1 MRRIVQCTLC
11 LYYTPMKKNVVRH
24 VSKHHTQ
31 LTPSTPNDTDSNN
44 PSPFKS
50 DENPEHDSVGA
61 DYDNDGAF
69 ETSFR
74 EDNGDLI
81 EATPGNQI
89 ESNLA
94 EQVHKYVLDNAG
106 IMSNH
111 PFLLHLFQDNDEEQD
126 NKLLL
131 SHEEQIIEEQIA
143 NEMHMYI
150 NPRTAY
156 QSFIRP

>member
-81 EATPGNQI
+81 EA
-89 ESNLA
+89 
-94 EQVHKYVLDNAG
+94 
-106 IMSNH
+106 
-111 PFLLHLFQDNDEEQD
+111 
-126 NKLLL
+126 
-131 SHEEQIIEEQIA
+131 
-143 NEMHMYI
+143 MY
-150 NPRTAY
+150 
-156 QSFIRP
+156 SW